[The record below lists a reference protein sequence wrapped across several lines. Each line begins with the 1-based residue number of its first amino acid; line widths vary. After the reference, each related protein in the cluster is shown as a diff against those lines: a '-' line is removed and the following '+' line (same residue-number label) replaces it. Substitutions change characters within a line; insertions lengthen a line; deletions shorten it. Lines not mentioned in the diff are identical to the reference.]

1 MYKLVA
7 IDMDGTLLKEDKTV
21 SEKTKEAIKKARE
34 KNVKVV
40 LATGRPVDGVKRY
53 LEELDLCHDDEYVL
67 TFNGAIV
74 KVLY

>member
-7 IDMDGTLLKEDKTV
+7 IDMDGTLLKEDKTI

-40 LATGRPVDGVKRY
+40 FPHLGPPSIAILTGILNP
-53 LEELDLCHDDEYVL
+53 H
-67 TFNGAIV
+67 
-74 KVLY
+74 